1 MTEPQILKIGKQLAV
16 LSAVVGSLILAIFI
30 ITRNGEMMHPGFYY
44 PILAGI
50 INGAVLVS
58 LGLTIYFARHYWRK
72 IIATMIFM
80 LSNIPLSIIYNLIA
94 VKLL

>member
-30 ITRNGEMMHPGFYY
+30 ITRNGEMMHPGLYY

-58 LGLTIYFARHYWRK
+58 LGLTIYFARHYWQNHR
-72 IIATMIFM
+72 
-80 LSNIPLSIIYNLIA
+80 YNGFYAIKYSTFYYL
-94 VKLL
+94 